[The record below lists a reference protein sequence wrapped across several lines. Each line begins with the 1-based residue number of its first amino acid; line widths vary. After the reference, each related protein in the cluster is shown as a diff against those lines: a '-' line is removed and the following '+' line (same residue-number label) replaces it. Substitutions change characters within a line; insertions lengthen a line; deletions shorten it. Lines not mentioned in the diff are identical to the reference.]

1 MTLFVLMTYTEEK
14 EKSNGEKSMKA
25 LVTGGAGFIGSHI
38 VDRLLLDGHE
48 VVVLDDFSTGHRSNL
63 PENNNAL
70 TIVEGD
76 ISDAKTVQQCMENID
91 WVFHKAAVASVPKTV
106 NDPVGSSAVN
116 YQGTLHLLE
125 AARNNNVKRFVF
137 ASSAALYGDE
147 PTLPKVESMCPVT
160 LSPYAVDKLASE
172 FACGMYTTLY
182 GLETV
187 CLRYFNVYGPKQDP
201 SSPYSGVIS
210 IFTDKLKNKEVPSIF
225 GDGEQTRDF
234 VFVSDVVEANMK
246 AITTQEGVGQFYN
259 IATGNKITLNKLLGI
274 LCEIYNID
282 FNVNYEKVRQGDI
295 KESYALIKKANSVL
309 KWSPEVELEQGL
321 KLLCDS
327 L

>member
-1 MTLFVLMTYTEEK
+1 
-14 EKSNGEKSMKA
+14 MKA

-38 VDRLLLDGHE
+38 VDRLLADGHE

-63 PENNNAL
+63 PDDKAL
-70 TIVEGD
+70 TVVEGD
-76 ISDAKTVQQCMENID
+76 ISDAKIVKKCMESID

-147 PTLPKVESMCPVT
+147 PTLPKVETMCPVT

-172 FACGMYTTLY
+172 YACGMYTTLY

-210 IFTDKLKNKEVPSIF
+210 IFTDKLKKKEIPTIF
-225 GDGEQTRDF
+225 GDGEQVRDF
-234 VFVSDVVEANMK
+234 VYVGDVVEANMK
-246 AITTQEGVGQFYN
+246 AVVTADVAGQYFN
-259 IATGNKITLNKLLGI
+259 VATAKKITLNNLLKI
-274 LCEIYNID
+274 LCQLYESD
-282 FNVNYEKVRQGDI
+282 FKVNYSDARQGDI
-295 KESYALIKKANSVL
+295 KESYATIDKAASRLQWNPSVDL
-309 KWSPEVELEQGL
+309 KQGL

>member
-1 MTLFVLMTYTEEK
+1 
-14 EKSNGEKSMKA
+14 MKA

-38 VDRLLLDGHE
+38 VDRLLKDGHE

-63 PENNNAL
+63 ADNEAL

-76 ISDAKTVQQCMENID
+76 ISNPDTVKENMAGID

-116 YQGTLHLLE
+116 YQGTLQLLE
-125 AARNNNVKRFVF
+125 AARKNNVKRFVF

-147 PTLPKVESMCPVT
+147 PTLPKVETMCPVT

-172 FACGMYTTLY
+172 FACGMYTKLY
-182 GLETV
+182 GLETS
-187 CLRYFNVYGPKQDP
+187 CLRYCNVYGPRQDP

-210 IFTDKLKNKEVPSIF
+210 IFTDKLKNKEIPTIF

-234 VFVSDVVEANMK
+234 VYVSDVVEANMK
-246 AITTQEGVGQFYN
+246 AATTQEGTGQYFN
-259 IATGNKITLNKLLGI
+259 IATGKKITLKQLLET
-274 LCEIYNID
+274 LCDIYNID
-282 FNVNYEKVRQGDI
+282 FKVNYSDVRKGDI
-295 KESYALIKKANSVL
+295 KESYAIVEKANSIL
-309 KWSPEVELEQGL
+309 KWNASVELSQGL
-321 KLLCDS
+321 KLLCES

>member
-1 MTLFVLMTYTEEK
+1 
-14 EKSNGEKSMKA
+14 MKA

-38 VDRLLLDGHE
+38 VDRLLNDGHE
-48 VVVLDDFSTGHRSNL
+48 VIVLDDFSTGHRSNL
-63 PENNNAL
+63 ADHEKL

-76 ISDAKTVQQCMENID
+76 ISNFDTVKQCMVGID

-172 FACGMYTTLY
+172 FACGMYTKLY

-187 CLRYFNVYGPKQDP
+187 CLRYFNVYGPRQDP

-210 IFTDKLKNKEVPSIF
+210 IFTNKLKNKEIPTIF

-234 VFVSDVVEANMK
+234 VYVKDVVEANMK
-246 AITTQEGVGQFYN
+246 AVTTQNCKGEFFN
-259 IATGNKITLNKLLGI
+259 IATANKITLNDLLKI
-274 LCEIYNID
+274 LSDIYNVE
-282 FNVNYEKVRQGDI
+282 FNVNYSAVRGGDI
-295 KESYALIKKANSVL
+295 KESYAVIDKAISIL
-309 KWSPEVELEQGL
+309 KWKPSVELNQGL
-321 KLLCDS
+321 KLLFES

>member
-1 MTLFVLMTYTEEK
+1 
-14 EKSNGEKSMKA
+14 MKA

-38 VDRLLLDGHE
+38 VDRLLSDGHE
-48 VVVLDDFSTGHRSNL
+48 VIVLDDFSTGHRSNL
-63 PENNNAL
+63 PENNAL
-70 TIVEGD
+70 TIVEGT
-76 ISDAKTVQQCMENID
+76 ISDVDTVAQCMQGID

-106 NDPVGSSAVN
+106 NDPVGSSAIN
-116 YQGTLHLLE
+116 YQGTLYLLE
-125 AARNNNVKRFVF
+125 AARKNKVKRFVF

-147 PTLPKVESMCPVT
+147 PTLPKVETMCPVT

-172 FACGMYTTLY
+172 FACGMYTKLY

-210 IFTDKLKNKEVPSIF
+210 IFTDKLKKKEVPTIF

-234 VFVSDVVEANMK
+234 VFVSDVVEANMR
-246 AITTQEGVGQFYN
+246 AVTSDTGAGEFFN
-259 IATGNKITLNKLLGI
+259 IATGNKITLNDLLKI
-274 LCEIYNID
+274 LSNIYNIE
-282 FNVNYEKVRQGDI
+282 FKVNYDEPRKGDI
-295 KESYALIKKANSVL
+295 KDSYATVNKANSL
-309 KWSPEVELEQGL
+309 LGWNSTVELNDGL
-321 KLLCDS
+321 KVLCDS

>member
-1 MTLFVLMTYTEEK
+1 
-14 EKSNGEKSMKA
+14 MKA

-38 VDRLLLDGHE
+38 VDRLLADGHQA
-48 VVVLDDFSTGHRSNL
+48 VVLDDFSTGHRSNL
-63 PENNNAL
+63 PEDESL
-70 TIVEGD
+70 QIIEGD
-76 ISDAKTVQQCMENID
+76 ISDVDTVNSCMQGVD

-106 NDPVGSSAVN
+106 NDPLGSSKVN
-116 YQGTLHLLE
+116 YQGTLILLE
-125 AARNNNVKRFVF
+125 AARINNVKRFVF

-147 PTLPKVESMCPVT
+147 PTLPKVETMCPMT

-172 FACGMYTTLY
+172 NACGMYTKLY

-187 CLRYFNVYGPKQDP
+187 CLRYFNVFGPKQDP

-210 IFTDKLKNKEVPSIF
+210 IFTDKLKKNEVPTIF

-246 AITTQEGVGQFYN
+246 AIKAEHGVGEYYN
-259 IATGNKITLNKLLGI
+259 IATGNKITLNDLLKN
-274 LCEIYNID
+274 LSDIYNIE
-282 FNVNYEKVRQGDI
+282 FNVDYGEVRKGDI
-295 KESYALIKKANSVL
+295 KESYAVIDKAVSKL
-309 KWSPEVELEQGL
+309 KWSPSVDLDSGL
-321 KLLCDS
+321 KMLCDS

>member
-1 MTLFVLMTYTEEK
+1 MKALA
-14 EKSNGEKSMKA
+14 MKA

-38 VDRLLLDGHE
+38 VDRLLKDGHQ
-48 VVVLDDFSTGHRSNL
+48 VIVLDDFSTGHRSNL
-63 PENNNAL
+63 PDNKAL

-76 ISDAKTVQQCMENID
+76 ISNFDTVKQCMQGID
-91 WVFHKAAVASVPKTV
+91 WVFHKAAVASVPRTV
-106 NDPVGSSAVN
+106 NDPIGSSAVN

-125 AARNNNVKRFVF
+125 AARHNNVKRMVF

-147 PTLPKVESMCPVT
+147 PTLPKVETMCPVT

-172 FACGMYTTLY
+172 FACGMYTRLY

-187 CLRYFNVYGPKQDP
+187 CLRYFNVYGPRQDP

-210 IFTDKLKNKEVPSIF
+210 IFTDKLKNKQTPTIF

-246 AITTQEGVGQFYN
+246 AITAEQGVGEYYN
-259 IATGNKITLNKLLGI
+259 IATANKITLNNLLKT
-274 LCEIYNID
+274 LCEIYNIE
-282 FNVNYEKVRQGDI
+282 FKVNYGDVRQGDI
-295 KESYALIKKANSVL
+295 KESYALIDKAISKLQWTPKVAL
-309 KWSPEVELEQGL
+309 SQGL

>member
-1 MTLFVLMTYTEEK
+1 MKTLAKKV
-14 EKSNGEKSMKA
+14 

-38 VDRLLLDGHE
+38 VDRLLNDGHE
-48 VVVLDDFSTGHRSNL
+48 VIVLDDFSTGHRSNL
-63 PENNNAL
+63 TEHKAL

-76 ISDAKTVQQCMENID
+76 ISNFDTVKQCMQGID
-91 WVFHKAAVASVPKTV
+91 WVFHKAAVASVPRTV
-106 NDPVGSSAVN
+106 NDPIGSTAVN

-125 AARNNNVKRFVF
+125 AARHNKVKRMVF

-147 PTLPKVESMCPVT
+147 PTLPKVETMCPVT

-172 FACGMYTTLY
+172 FACGMYTKLY

-187 CLRYFNVYGPKQDP
+187 CLRYFNVYGPRQDP

-210 IFTDKLKNKEVPSIF
+210 IFTDKLKNKETPTIF
-225 GDGEQTRDF
+225 GDGQQTRDF

-246 AITTQEGVGQFYN
+246 AITAQQGTGQYYN
-259 IATGNKITLNKLLGI
+259 IATGKKITLNQLLET

-282 FNVNYEKVRQGDI
+282 FKVNYGEVRKGDI
-295 KESYALIKKANSVL
+295 KESYAVVEKANSIL
-309 KWSPEVELEQGL
+309 KWNASVELKQGL
-321 KLLCDS
+321 KLLCES

>member
-1 MTLFVLMTYTEEK
+1 MR
-14 EKSNGEKSMKA
+14 A

-38 VDRLLLDGHE
+38 VDRLISDGHE

-63 PENNNAL
+63 TANKAL

-76 ISDAKTVQQCMENID
+76 ISDAETVNQCMQGID

-106 NDPVGSSAVN
+106 NDPVGSSLVN
-116 YQGTLHLLE
+116 YHGTLHLLE
-125 AARNNNVKRFVF
+125 AARNNGVKRFVF

-147 PTLPKVESMCPVT
+147 PTLPKVESMCPLT

-172 FACGMYTTLY
+172 NACGMYTRLY

-210 IFTDKLKNKEVPSIF
+210 IFTDKLKNNEIPTIF

-246 AITTQEGVGQFYN
+246 AVTTETGAGQFFN
-259 IATGNKITLNKLLGI
+259 VATGNKITLNELLKI
-274 LCEIYNID
+274 LSEIYNTEY
-282 FNVNYEKVRQGDI
+282 NVNYSDARKGDI
-295 KESYALIKKANSVL
+295 KESYAKIDKALSML
-309 KWSPEVELEQGL
+309 KWMPTVELKQGL
-321 KLLCDS
+321 QLLCDS
-327 L
+327 LKK

>member
-1 MTLFVLMTYTEEK
+1 V
-14 EKSNGEKSMKA
+14 KA

-38 VDRLLLDGHE
+38 VDHLLKDGHE
-48 VVVLDDFSTGHRSNL
+48 VIVLDDFSTGHRSNL
-63 PENNNAL
+63 SDNEAL
-70 TIVEGD
+70 AIVEGD
-76 ISDAKTVQQCMENID
+76 ISNPDTVKENMAGID

-125 AARNNNVKRFVF
+125 AARNNNIKRFVF

-147 PTLPKVESMCPVT
+147 STLPKVETMCPVT

-172 FACGMYTTLY
+172 FACGMYTKLY

-187 CLRYFNVYGPKQDP
+187 CLRYFNVYGPRQDP

-210 IFTDKLKNKEVPSIF
+210 IFSDKLKNKETPTIF

-246 AITTQEGVGQFYN
+246 AVTTETGTGQYYN
-259 IATGNKITLNKLLGI
+259 IATGKKITLNQLLET
-274 LCEIYNID
+274 LCEIYNIE
-282 FNVNYEKVRQGDI
+282 FNVNYENVRKGDI
-295 KESYALIKKANSVL
+295 KESYAAVEKANSIL
-309 KWSPEVELEQGL
+309 KWNPSVELSQGL

>member
-1 MTLFVLMTYTEEK
+1 
-14 EKSNGEKSMKA
+14 MKA

-38 VDRLLLDGHE
+38 VDRLISEGHE

-63 PENNNAL
+63 TENKAL

-76 ISDAKTVQQCMENID
+76 ISNFDTVKQCMQGID

-106 NDPVGSSAVN
+106 NDPVGSSLVN

-147 PTLPKVESMCPVT
+147 PTLPKVETMCPLT

-172 FACGMYTTLY
+172 SACGMYTKLY

-210 IFTDKLKNKEVPSIF
+210 IFTDKLKNNEVPTIF

-234 VFVSDVVEANMK
+234 VFVSDVVEVNIK
-246 AITTQEGVGQFYN
+246 AVTTEGCAGQFFN
-259 IATGNKITLNKLLGI
+259 VATANKITLNDLLKI
-274 LCEIYNID
+274 LSDIYSIE
-282 FNVNYEKVRQGDI
+282 FNVNYGESRLGDI
-295 KESYALIKKANSVL
+295 KESYAVVDKAASIL
-309 KWSPEVELEQGL
+309 KWKAAVELKQGL
-321 KLLCDS
+321 QLLCES

>member
-1 MTLFVLMTYTEEK
+1 MKTLA
-14 EKSNGEKSMKA
+14 MKA

-38 VDRLLLDGHE
+38 VDRLLNDGHE
-48 VVVLDDFSTGHRSNL
+48 VIVLDDFSTGHRSNL
-63 PENNNAL
+63 PDNKAL

-76 ISDAKTVQQCMENID
+76 ISNFDTVKQCMQGID
-91 WVFHKAAVASVPKTV
+91 WVFHKAAVASVPRTV
-106 NDPVGSSAVN
+106 NDPIGSTAVN

-125 AARNNNVKRFVF
+125 AARHNNVKRMVF

-147 PTLPKVESMCPVT
+147 PTLPKVETMCPVT

-172 FACGMYTTLY
+172 FACGMYTRLY

-187 CLRYFNVYGPKQDP
+187 CLRYFNVYGPRQDP

-210 IFTDKLKNKEVPSIF
+210 IFTDKLKNKQTPTIF

-246 AITTQEGVGQFYN
+246 AIT
-259 IATGNKITLNKLLGI
+259 A
-274 LCEIYNID
+274 
-282 FNVNYEKVRQGDI
+282 
-295 KESYALIKKANSVL
+295 
-309 KWSPEVELEQGL
+309 EQ
-321 KLLCDS
+321 
-327 L
+327 

>member
-1 MTLFVLMTYTEEK
+1 
-14 EKSNGEKSMKA
+14 MKA
-25 LVTGGAGFIGSHI
+25 SAMKALAMKVLVTGGAGFIGSHI
-38 VDRLLLDGHE
+38 VDRLLKDGHE

-63 PENNNAL
+63 TEHKAL

-76 ISDAKTVQQCMENID
+76 ISNFDTVKQCMQGID
-91 WVFHKAAVASVPKTV
+91 WVFHKAAVASVPRTV
-106 NDPVGSSAVN
+106 NDPIGSTAVN

-125 AARNNNVKRFVF
+125 AARHNKVKRLVF

-172 FACGMYTTLY
+172 FACGMYTKLY
-182 GLETV
+182 GVETV
-187 CLRYFNVYGPKQDP
+187 CLRYFNVYGPRQDS

-210 IFTDKLKNKEVPSIF
+210 IFTDKLKNKQIPTIF

-246 AITTQEGVGQFYN
+246 AITAVNGVGEYYN
-259 IATGNKITLNKLLGI
+259 IATGNRITLNNLLKT
-274 LCEIYNID
+274 LSEIYDIE
-282 FNVNYEKVRQGDI
+282 FKVNYG
-295 KESYALIKKANSVL
+295 
-309 KWSPEVELEQGL
+309 
-321 KLLCDS
+321 
-327 L
+327 

>member
-1 MTLFVLMTYTEEK
+1 
-14 EKSNGEKSMKA
+14 MKA

-38 VDRLLLDGHE
+38 VDRLLDDGHE

-63 PENNNAL
+63 PESSSL
-70 TIVEGD
+70 LIVEGD
-76 ISDAKTVQQCMENID
+76 ISNVSTVNKCMKGID

-125 AARNNNVKRFVF
+125 AARNNGVKRFVF

-147 PTLPKVESMCPVT
+147 PTLPKVETMCPVT

-172 FACGMYTTLY
+172 SACGMYTKLY

-210 IFTDKLKNKEVPSIF
+210 IFTDKLKKKEVPTIF

-246 AITTQEGVGQFYN
+246 AVTTKECAGQYYN
-259 IATGNKITLNKLLGI
+259 IATGNKITLNQLLNI
-274 LCEIYNID
+274 LSEIYDVD
-282 FNVNYEKVRQGDI
+282 FNVTYDEVRKGDI
-295 KESYALIKKANSVL
+295 KESYAVIEKARSVL
-309 KWSPEVELEQGL
+309 QWNPSVELRQGL
-321 KLLCDS
+321 AVLCES

>member
-1 MTLFVLMTYTEEK
+1 MKTLAK
-14 EKSNGEKSMKA
+14 KA

-38 VDRLLLDGHE
+38 VDRLLNDGHE
-48 VVVLDDFSTGHRSNL
+48 VIVLDDFSTGHRSNL
-63 PENNNAL
+63 TKHNAL

-76 ISDAKTVQQCMENID
+76 ISNFDTVKQCMQGID
-91 WVFHKAAVASVPKTV
+91 WVFHKAAVASVPRTV
-106 NDPVGSSAVN
+106 NDPIGSTAVN

-125 AARNNNVKRFVF
+125 AARHNKVKRMVF

-147 PTLPKVESMCPVT
+147 PTLPKVETMCPVT

-172 FACGMYTTLY
+172 FACGMYTKLY

-187 CLRYFNVYGPKQDP
+187 CLRYFNVYGPRQDP

-210 IFTDKLKNKEVPSIF
+210 IFTDKLKNKQTPIIF

-246 AITTQEGVGQFYN
+246 AITAEEGVGEYYN
-259 IATGNKITLNKLLGI
+259 IATANKITLNNLLKT
-274 LCEIYNID
+274 LCDIYDIE
-282 FNVNYEKVRQGDI
+282 FNVNYGDVRQGDI
-295 KESYALIKKANSVL
+295 KESYAVIDKAISKL
-309 KWSPEVELEQGL
+309 HWKPTVELSHGL
-321 KLLCDS
+321 KLLCES

>member
-1 MTLFVLMTYTEEK
+1 
-14 EKSNGEKSMKA
+14 MKA

-38 VDRLLLDGHE
+38 VERLLHDGHE
-48 VVVLDDFSTGHRSNL
+48 VIVLDDFSTGHRSNL
-63 PENNNAL
+63 PESNSL
-70 TIVEGD
+70 SIIEGS
-76 ISDAKTVQQCMENID
+76 ISNYDTVKRCMLDVD

-106 NDPVGSSAVN
+106 NDPVGSSLIN

-125 AARNNNVKRFVF
+125 AARENRVKRFVF

-172 FACGMYTTLY
+172 SACGMYTKLY

-187 CLRYFNVYGPKQDP
+187 CLRYFNVYGPRQDP

-210 IFTDKLKNKEVPSIF
+210 IFTSKLKNKETPTIY

-234 VFVSDVVEANMK
+234 VFVSDVVEANIK
-246 AITTQEGVGQFYN
+246 AVTEKNCAGQFFN
-259 IATGNKITLNKLLGI
+259 IATGNKITLNDLLKI
-274 LCEIYNID
+274 LSDIYQIE
-282 FNVNYEKVRQGDI
+282 FNARYEEARRGDI
-295 KESYALIKKANSVL
+295 KQSYADIAKAKSYLNWTSRVDL
-309 KWSPEVELEQGL
+309 KQGL
-321 KLLCDS
+321 SELIAY
-327 L
+327 

>member
-1 MTLFVLMTYTEEK
+1 
-14 EKSNGEKSMKA
+14 MKA

-38 VDRLLLDGHE
+38 VDRLLNDGHE
-48 VVVLDDFSTGHRSNL
+48 VIVLDDFSTGHRSNL
-63 PENNNAL
+63 SEHERL

-76 ISDAKTVQQCMENID
+76 ISNADTVNQCMQGVD

-106 NDPVGSSAVN
+106 NDPVGSSLVN
-116 YQGTLHLLE
+116 YHGTLHLLE
-125 AARNNNVKRFVF
+125 AARKNKVKRLVF

-147 PTLPKVESMCPVT
+147 PTLPKVETMCPLT

-172 FACGMYTTLY
+172 NACGMYTKLY

-187 CLRYFNVYGPKQDP
+187 CLRYFNVYGPRQDP

-210 IFTDKLKNKEVPSIF
+210 IFTDKLKKKEVPTIF

-246 AITTQEGVGQFYN
+246 AVTTEGCEGQYFN
-259 IATGNKITLNKLLGI
+259 IATANKITLNNLLKT
-274 LCEIYNID
+274 LSDIYSMEFD
-282 FNVNYEKVRQGDI
+282 VNYGEPRKGDI
-295 KESYALIKKANSVL
+295 KESYAMIDKAKSVL
-309 KWSPEVELEQGL
+309 KWHPEVELNKGL
-321 KLLCDS
+321 KLLCES

>member
-1 MTLFVLMTYTEEK
+1 
-14 EKSNGEKSMKA
+14 MKA

-38 VDRLLLDGHE
+38 VDRLISDGHE

-63 PENNNAL
+63 TENKAL

-76 ISDAKTVQQCMENID
+76 ISNFDTVKQCMQGVD

-106 NDPVGSSAVN
+106 NDPVGSSLVN

-125 AARNNNVKRFVF
+125 AARNNDVKRFVF

-147 PTLPKVESMCPVT
+147 PTLPKIETMCPVT

-172 FACGMYTTLY
+172 SACGMYTKLY

-210 IFTDKLKNKEVPSIF
+210 IFTDKLKNKQIPSIF

-246 AITTQEGVGQFYN
+246 AVTTENCAGQFYN
-259 IATGNKITLNKLLGI
+259 IATGNKITLNDLLKS
-274 LCEIYNID
+274 LSDIYSIE
-282 FNVNYEKVRQGDI
+282 FNVNYGEVRKGDI
-295 KESYALIKKANSVL
+295 KDSYAVIDKANSIL
-309 KWSPEVELEQGL
+309 KWRPNVELNHGL
-321 KLLCDS
+321 KLLCES

>member
-1 MTLFVLMTYTEEK
+1 
-14 EKSNGEKSMKA
+14 MKA

-38 VDRLLLDGHE
+38 VDRLLKDGNE

-63 PENNNAL
+63 ADNDKL

-76 ISDAKTVQQCMENID
+76 ISNADTVNEIMPGID
-91 WVFHKAAVASVPKTV
+91 WVFHMAAVASVPKTV

-125 AARNNNVKRFVF
+125 AARNNSVKRFMF

-147 PTLPKVESMCPVT
+147 PTLPKVETMLPVT

-172 FACGMYTTLY
+172 YACGMYTKLY

-187 CLRYFNVYGPKQDP
+187 CMRYFNVYGPRQDP

-210 IFTDKLKNKEVPSIF
+210 IFTDKLKNNETPTIF

-246 AITTQEGVGQFYN
+246 AATTQTGTGQYFN
-259 IATGNKITLNKLLGI
+259 IATGNKITLNQLLKI
-274 LCEIYNID
+274 LCDIYGVD
-282 FNVNYEKVRQGDI
+282 FKANYAETRKGDI
-295 KESYALIKKANSVL
+295 KESYAVVDKANTVL
-309 KWSPEVELEQGL
+309 GWKAAVELNQGL
-321 KLLCDS
+321 KILCDS

>member
-1 MTLFVLMTYTEEK
+1 MK
-14 EKSNGEKSMKA
+14 ASAMKA

-38 VDRLLLDGHE
+38 VDRLLDDGHE
-48 VVVLDDFSTGHRSNL
+48 VIVLDDFSTGHRSNL
-63 PENNNAL
+63 TEHEAL

-76 ISDAKTVQQCMENID
+76 ISKADTVNECMQGVD

-106 NDPVGSSAVN
+106 NDPVGSSLVN
-116 YQGTLHLLE
+116 YHGTLNLLE

-147 PTLPKVESMCPVT
+147 PTLPKVETMCPVT

-172 FACGMYTTLY
+172 CACGMYTKLY

-210 IFTDKLKNKEVPSIF
+210 IFTDKLKNNEIPTIF

-246 AITTQEGVGQFYN
+246 AITTDNGIGQFFN
-259 IATGNKITLNKLLGI
+259 VATGKKITLNDLLKI
-274 LCEIYNID
+274 LSDIYNIE
-282 FNVNYEKVRQGDI
+282 FNVNYSEPRMGDI
-295 KESYALIKKANSVL
+295 KESYANIDKAINKLHWTPS
-309 KWSPEVELEQGL
+309 VELKNGL
-321 KLLCDS
+321 EKLCKS